1 MDPSDPRAHRHPVV
15 VGVGPRHPS
24 WLALTWAVEEATRR
38 RRPLHVI
45 HAAGSGE
52 HSSTPRPGGRGEPST
67 PPVAA
72 AVSRAHELSPAL
84 EVTAEVCDGTPEHA
98 LTEASAYASCIVVGG
113 HGRGS
118 LPAQLL
124 GSTADEVAVHAAC
137 PVVAVR
143 GSDEAQQAR
152 SSVVVG
158 VDGSELSASA
168 VGYAFARAA
177 EHRLPLTVVHACP
190 SRGSKDYVPPWR
202 CADPAAGVEAER
214 AATAQA
220 LAGWS
225 EEYPDVRVNAHVL
238 RADPASAL
246 VDHSR
251 DAALLVV
258 GSRGFGGWSGRL
270 VGSVSQAVMGRAHC
284 PVAVVRPDNPS

>member
-1 MDPSDPRAHRHPVV
+1 V
-15 VGVGPRHPS
+15 
-24 WLALTWAVEEATRR
+24 
-38 RRPLHVI
+38 
-45 HAAGSGE
+45 
-52 HSSTPRPGGRGEPST
+52 
-67 PPVAA
+67 VAA
-72 AVSRAHELSPAL
+72 AVSRAHELAPDL
-84 EVTAEVCDGTPEHA
+84 EVTAEVCEGTPERA
-98 LTEASAYASCIVVGG
+98 LTEASAHASCIVVGG
-113 HGRGS
+113 HSGS
-118 LPAQLL
+118 ALPAQLL

-143 GSDEAQQAR
+143 RSGELRQAR

-177 EHRLPLTVVHACP
+177 EHALPLTVVHACP
-190 SRGSKDYVPPWR
+190 SRGGKDYVPPWR

-214 AATAQA
+214 AATAQE

-225 EEYPDVRVNAHVL
+225 GEYPDVRVNAHVL
-238 RADPASAL
+238 RADPVAAL

-251 DAALLVV
+251 AAALLVV

-284 PVAVVRPDNPS
+284 PVAVVRSDTPS